1 MKEHDE
7 IASISQWTYNWV
19 VAFSPPKTE
28 SLVIYNNIYLDE
40 HPLIHMERTKVVHL
54 VQAVMP
60 C

>member
-7 IASISQWTYNWV
+7 LVSISQWAYNWV

-28 SLVIYNNIYLDE
+28 SLVISNK
-40 HPLIHMERTKVVHL
+40 IHLEGTRVEHL
-54 VQAVMP
+54 VQAVRP